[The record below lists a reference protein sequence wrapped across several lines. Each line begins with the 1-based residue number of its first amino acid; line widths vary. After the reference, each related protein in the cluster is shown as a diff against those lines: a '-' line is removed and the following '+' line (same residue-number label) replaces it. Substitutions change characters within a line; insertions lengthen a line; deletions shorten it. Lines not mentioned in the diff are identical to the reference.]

1 LRDYVKPGALYLA
14 NGVWDSEWLL
24 PQIWAGYA
32 MTAIH
37 AGTSH
42 AVRFRTNTDFPPRH
56 RLGIWCFR
64 PVDLHLVPPP
74 VIVGINHGTDFP
86 MDLLALS
93 HVIAMAIVAWHSRW
107 HIKHRQLRVT

>member
-1 LRDYVKPGALYLA
+1 MA
-14 NGVWDSEWLL
+14 NGVWDNEWLL

-42 AVRFRTNTDFPPRH
+42 AVRFRTNTDFPPNAAWASGASDQLIFILFHH
-56 RLGIWCFR
+56 RL
-64 PVDLHLVPPP
+64 
-74 VIVGINHGTDFP
+74 IVRINHGTDFP

-93 HVIAMAIVAWHSRW
+93 HVIAVAIVAWLSRC
-107 HIKHRQLRVT
+107 HIKHRELRVN